1 MRSCGALDGL
11 FERID
16 SGGAGDHWDRWP
28 APRFARRVALERGL
42 AAELTDH
49 LGYERGE
56 SAPSARPNTRNGTT
70 AKTVDSEV
78 GPFETGGRPRGRTGS
93 FTPRLVRKGQ
103 RRPGRPGFD
112 DHQLVRRGHDGARY
126 PPPPGVHDRCGPER
140 GRSPKITDA
149 VCDAVLQWQ
158 RRPLEAF
165 YPVIY
170 PGRDPRQGPRRPPGL
185 QPRRPHRRRSS
196 RGRAVEHAGHL
207 GPSR

>member
-1 MRSCGALDGL
+1 MTDDVMARVGGRGC
-11 FERID
+11 
-16 SGGAGDHWDRWP
+16 GGAVAFLWGVGRLVRADRFGRGRDHWDRWP

-112 DHQLVRRGHDGARY
+112 DHQLVR
-126 PPPPGVHDRCGPER
+126 PGMTV
-140 GRSPKITDA
+140 
-149 VCDAVLQWQ
+149 
-158 RRPLEAF
+158 
-165 YPVIY
+165 
-170 PGRDPRQGPRRPPGL
+170 RDIRHHLASTIGVDLSGDGPRRSPTRCATPSCNGSAGL
-185 QPRRPHRRRSS
+185 WRRST
-196 RGRAVEHAGHL
+196 
-207 GPSR
+207 P